1 MTEQSLFNIFAKTTI
16 GESYMSIRMHITEM
30 ACNGRFMTIRMYVP
44 YRFMK
49 QVDIYFLEQAMS
61 MSVALNK
68 DMGIHLICRS
78 MPSPKTI
85 RFYTYMKPPLRRLPN
100 FANRSILVPKTVPVH
115 IFTFYYRT
123 YVPP

>member
-44 YRFMK
+44 FRFMK

-68 DMGIHLICRS
+68 DMGIHLIWRL
-78 MPSPKTI
+78 MPSLQTHRFFYNFKTI
-85 RFYTYMKPPLRRLPN
+85 LRTRLN
-100 FANRSILVPKTVPVH
+100 
-115 IFTFYYRT
+115 
-123 YVPP
+123 